1 MDAPFPLPPFNP
13 FADVAVGNP
22 WKSSEP
28 DVGTI
33 NSEAY
38 NALLGLVKQIGATP
52 NLAALVLGMAGGG
65 KTHLIKRLI
74 FAHDVEAV
82 FVYVHPLKDHNR
94 IFTSLMEQVAS
105 NLAARPPW
113 LIDAGHVSQLDLV
126 VANVV
131 AAGFEH
137 YLGEHPDD
145 PGKIFLE
152 TIKKSPLKIL
162 SFRKSPKWTD
172 LLKNTHDFLKKRHSF
187 HSPMSKKVLRAMF
200 QYVDKSAKEAA
211 GTFLSGTIPDEEECQ
226 ALGLKF
232 SEGDW
237 TIEAQEQRSKE
248 ILRTIGGLLEFYR
261 PMVLCFDQLD
271 SLESSQLVRAMGT
284 VFMDIVNETE
294 NILPVGFV
302 RPENWEERFEKI
314 LDTAAEQRMASN
326 VFSLKGCNLEQG
338 LQIVQERLAWAYEG
352 HEPGPPDTFYP
363 LDRATVRKV
372 LQGVTSPREIITIA
386 NKLFLKKP
394 DVTVEDPLKVV
405 RDSFLAEREKI
416 LALTDQEPA
425 RQDTITAALKSCFEN
440 CKEREGFAFAIRD
453 CSGGNLKVNL
463 LPREQRE
470 NQRMALVRVET
481 AVHWSPL
488 AKTFVSLA
496 ESLKSRESDYAVVL
510 RDHRMRIPP
519 KNGGMPKTLERLKE
533 FEAAGGK
540 VVYIDYKSLADLY
553 ALVYTLDKVT
563 SGDLS
568 YVGSPNGQRKEVE
581 RSVLVKYIRDEF
593 HSELFDQLVHFF
605 LDTKIPKKKIKRFGI
620 HEEDKI
626 VQAIELM
633 LKKPP
638 FKFKLEQIMLGI
650 KKKGLSITVTP
661 DLVAQLIGKRCD
673 KFEQL
678 AVTPPIYYMKP
689 GDEIHDPLADANP

>member
-1 MDAPFPLPPFNP
+1 
-13 FADVAVGNP
+13 
-22 WKSSEP
+22 
-28 DVGTI
+28 
-33 NSEAY
+33 
-38 NALLGLVKQIGATP
+38 
-52 NLAALVLGMAGGG
+52 
-65 KTHLIKRLI
+65 
-74 FAHDVEAV
+74 
-82 FVYVHPLKDHNR
+82 
-94 IFTSLMEQVAS
+94 
-105 NLAARPPW
+105 
-113 LIDAGHVSQLDLV
+113 
-126 VANVV
+126 
-131 AAGFEH
+131 
-137 YLGEHPDD
+137 
-145 PGKIFLE
+145 
-152 TIKKSPLKIL
+152 
-162 SFRKSPKWTD
+162 
-172 LLKNTHDFLKKRHSF
+172 
-187 HSPMSKKVLRAMF
+187 
-200 QYVDKSAKEAA
+200 
-211 GTFLSGTIPDEEECQ
+211 
-226 ALGLKF
+226 
-232 SEGDW
+232 
-237 TIEAQEQRSKE
+237 
-248 ILRTIGGLLEFYR
+248 
-261 PMVLCFDQLD
+261 MVLCFDQLD

-626 VQAIELM
+626 VQAIESM
-633 LKKPP
+633 LKRPP